1 MRRNYHEF
9 CEYPVQNASGETIP
23 AFACL
28 QVSGYQSFIVNG
40 EPVIGFS
47 VKKPDG
53 KGKLYLINSPYDIPA
68 GGQGDASD
76 SPGSFVLFEGSL
88 PSAAEDGSLVEWGP
102 KKDSWAISKD
112 GKGFVIVGQE
122 EGAPASEPGFP
133 PVASTKRVRVA
144 MVTAAEQENKIQGT
158 VASTA
163 TENSQQFLIDNIVV
177 LSGTDPREDPNNPLE
192 AVLIQNS
199 PRKARQID
207 VDVVTAIQA
216 KSDNL
221 WYPIEA
227 EAVAADSIFIAR
239 VTGPSSGI
247 GPAVVGS
254 SATSPTLRMFK
265 GYGVRYTVKDIPDP
279 GFGNA
284 NDMAEPETE
293 DSLSVTWI
301 GEANDGADL
310 YPDTEERIRNSVSS
324 PTTIELINWVRVRI
338 NVGDRVVVARV
349 TTQRGRLRHLIIARD
364 CAE

>member
-9 CEYPVQNASGETIP
+9 CEYPVENVTGETIP
-23 AFACL
+23 GFACL
-28 QVSGYQSFIVNG
+28 QVSGYLSFEVNG
-40 EPVIGFS
+40 EPTIGFT

-53 KGKLYLINSPYDIPA
+53 KGKLFLINSPYDIPPR
-68 GGQGDASD
+68 GKGDATD
-76 SPGSFVLFEGSL
+76 SPGSFVLFEGELATSG
-88 PSAAEDGSLVEWGP
+88 DGSLVEWGP

-122 EGAPASEPGFP
+122 AGEPASEPGFP

-144 MVTAAEQENKIQGT
+144 IVTAAEQENKIQGAVVT
-158 VASTA
+158 TA
-163 TENSQQFLIDNIVV
+163 TENSQQFLINQIVV

-192 AVLIQNS
+192 TVLIQNS
-199 PRKARQID
+199 PRKERKIGD
-207 VDVVTAIQA
+207 IVNAIQA

-221 WYPIEA
+221 WYPEAA
-227 EAVAADSIFIAR
+227 EAVVEETTFIAR

-247 GPAVVGS
+247 PGAVVGG
-254 SATSPTLRMFK
+254 SATAPTLRMFK
-265 GYGVRYTVKDIPDP
+265 GYGVRYTVKDISDP

-293 DSLSVTWI
+293 DSLSITWI
-301 GEANDGADL
+301 GENNSGADL
-310 YPDTEERIRNSVSS
+310 YPDTEERIANSVSS

-338 NVGDRVVVARV
+338 NVGDRVVIKRI
-349 TTQRGRLRHLIIARD
+349 TTERGRVRHLIIARD